1 MFLRTALFFKIFIF
15 CVDSFGIKNI
25 CKPRNH
31 TMLFNTNF
39 NSEGWGPI
47 NGEKLTSF
55 YEVPYAH
62 FDKKDKLY
70 RPADFVQS
78 TQTYQQKSFTKYH
91 KKDEAFQNSDFTFR
105 HDTAEDSTF
114 QLVDSSKTQTKAKF
128 TG

>member
-1 MFLRTALFFKIFIF
+1 M
-15 CVDSFGIKNI
+15 
-25 CKPRNH
+25 
-31 TMLFNTNF
+31 FNTNF

-62 FDKKDKLY
+62 FDKKEKLH
-70 RPADFVQS
+70 RAADFVQS
-78 TQTYQQKSFTKYH
+78 AQSYPSHQQKNYTKHY
-91 KKDEAFQNSDFTFR
+91 KKDDTIQNSDFTFR

-114 QLVDSSKTQTKAKF
+114 QLVDSSKTQTKTKF